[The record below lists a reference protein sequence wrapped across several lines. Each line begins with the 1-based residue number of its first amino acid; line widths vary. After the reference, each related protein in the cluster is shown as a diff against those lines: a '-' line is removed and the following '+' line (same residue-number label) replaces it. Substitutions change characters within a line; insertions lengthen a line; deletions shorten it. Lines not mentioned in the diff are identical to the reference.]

1 MQSGIFTFFLP
12 LTLAVLMMGLGLLL
26 SPKDFI
32 RVNQQ
37 PKVIFIAL
45 FTRQVLL
52 VGLAFIL
59 CLFLDLPPLLAV
71 GLMLLSA
78 TPSGSTSALFS
89 YVYKGDVALNIVV
102 VAINSVMAI
111 LTLPFII
118 SIAMRYFMADQTE
131 INMPIERIAYTF
143 LLILVP
149 VCLGMAIR
157 SSFPELAKRL
167 SKPIRRMSVYFIFA
181 LFFFALFQERYQL
194 AQYMEQVGL
203 ATALYAFVSL
213 VAGYVLPQLMDI
225 PEQQARSCGFFMS
238 IHNTALSLTLALS
251 VLQST
256 QIAIPAAI
264 YTIFMYMFALIFGH
278 LLARRMPLNS
288 VKQKVIE

>member
-59 CLFLDLPPLLAV
+59 CLFLELPPLLAV

-111 LTLPFII
+111 LTLPFVI

-203 ATALYAFVSL
+203 ATALYAFISL

-225 PEQQARSCGFFMS
+225 PEQQARDTRRAG
-238 IHNTALSLTLALS
+238 LTSAGGRC
-251 VLQST
+251 
-256 QIAIPAAI
+256 P
-264 YTIFMYMFALIFGH
+264 
-278 LLARRMPLNS
+278 R
-288 VKQKVIE
+288 